1 MNYVKKTVTQGTIRT
16 QSGEYLLRNN
26 TYMQLFQ
33 DIAQGDE
40 IINTIFSF
48 IIIGADFNER
58 EEREKRKMVGSR
70 VGR

>member
-1 MNYVKKTVTQGTIRT
+1 
-16 QSGEYLLRNN
+16 
-26 TYMQLFQ
+26 MQLFQ